1 MVRES
6 NRNDR
11 PDRRDESEKLR
22 LLRKEIALGLEA
34 AEAGRF
40 SDRSIAEIAQS
51 VLDEA
56 DD

>member
-1 MVRES
+1 MTRDAK
-6 NRNDR
+6 RNERLDQR
-11 PDRRDESEKLR
+11 NESEKLR
-22 LLRKEIALGLEA
+22 LLRSEIALGLED

-40 SDRSIAEIAQS
+40 SERSIAEIAQS